1 MGDLGGVLELLNG
14 AEPRWKTLRAVGRH
28 WRHNARA
35 SVVFERH
42 FAAVQASHPSG
53 AVVRLTG
60 YAPDERQPQVP
71 DESENP
77 WRLWMEHDGR
87 ARSESSV
94 GSEPLTVVFD
104 GPAWWSWSP
113 HAGGMTNSGATNH
126 GHGFGPAE
134 TLVDAAAL
142 LSTLR
147 LQFLGTDTLLGRD
160 VFRIRGLPRARTGH
174 QADDGLHE
182 LGMGADDYMLIVD
195 AERGVLLRTE
205 ARLREQPFIVIEM
218 TEVEF
223 DVDLPPETF
232 KIDLPNGETFE
243 DVSQRGKAY
252 WPRHS
257 RLLPRMW
264 HRKGVLSRRV

>member
-1 MGDLGGVLELLNG
+1 MGDLGGVLELLND

-35 SVVFERH
+35 NEVFQRH
-42 FAAVQASHPSG
+42 FAAVQASHQSG

-60 YAPDERQPQVP
+60 YAPDELQPQMP
-71 DESENP
+71 DESEDH
-77 WRLWMEHDGR
+77 WRLWMEHGGR
-87 ARSESSV
+87 MRSESFV

-113 HAGGMTNSGATNH
+113 HAGGMTNRGATNH
-126 GHGFGPAE
+126 GHGFGSAE
-134 TLVDAAAL
+134 TLVDAAVL
-142 LSTLR
+142 LSALR
-147 LQFLGTDTLLGRD
+147 LQFLSSDTLLGRV
-160 VFRIRGLPRARTGH
+160 VFRIRGLPRARTSH
-174 QADDGLHE
+174 QHDYDLHQ
-182 LGMGADDYMLIVD
+182 LGVGADEYMLSVD

-205 ARLREQPFIVIEM
+205 ARVREQPFIVIEI

-232 KIDLPNGETFE
+232 KIDLPKGETFE

-252 WPRHS
+252 WPRRS
-257 RLLPRMW
+257 RRFPRMW
-264 HRKGVLSRRV
+264 QRKDVLSRRE

>member
-1 MGDLGGVLELLNG
+1 MGDLGGVLELLND

-28 WRHNARA
+28 WRHNART
-35 SVVFERH
+35 SEVFERH

-71 DESENP
+71 DESEDH
-77 WRLWMEHDGR
+77 WRLWMEHGGR
-87 ARSESSV
+87 TRSESSV

-113 HAGGMTNSGATNH
+113 HAGGMTNSGDTNH
-126 GHGFGPAE
+126 RHGFGPAE

-142 LSTLR
+142 LSAPR

-160 VFRIRGLPRARTGH
+160 VFRIRGLPRARTSH
-174 QADDGLHE
+174 QLDYGLHE
-182 LGMGADDYMLIVD
+182 LGVGADDYMLAVD

-205 ARLREQPFIVIEM
+205 ARVREQPFIVIEM

-252 WPRHS
+252 WPRRS
-257 RLLPRMW
+257 RPFPRMW
-264 HRKGVLSRRV
+264 QRKGVLSRRE